1 MKKTL
6 TIFALVYF
14 VLEFATLFL
23 IFGWNA
29 FGGSNSMNIFQKA
42 ISFFSVFHLS
52 GYLRAMKAYY
62 CMLFP
67 IQFFGHWYL
76 LSDISFGRKLNLD

>member
-29 FGGSNSMNIFQKA
+29 FGGSNSMNIFQK
-42 ISFFSVFHLS
+42 
-52 GYLRAMKAYY
+52 
-62 CMLFP
+62 
-67 IQFFGHWYL
+67 Q
-76 LSDISFGRKLNLD
+76 